1 MEIWKKIKE
10 FNNYSVSNLGNIRRD
25 EYYIKDSI
33 GRNQYKP
40 KKLILPSIGKDGYK
54 KVVLSNDLGERKT
67 LRVNRV
73 VALTFLENNNNLEF
87 VNHKD
92 GIKTNDIVD
101 NLEWCT
107 SSENVQHAIKTG
119 LCNTSMIIEKL
130 SINGEVLEK
139 FKSIREASRV
149 TGIDSSCIVKV
160 CKGNRK
166 SAGGFL
172 WRYT

>member
-1 MEIWKKIKE
+1 MEIWKKIKG

-40 KKLILPSIGKDGYK
+40 EKLILPSLDKDGYK
-54 KVVLSNDLGERKT
+54 KVVLNNNLGERKT
-67 LRVNRV
+67 LRVNRI
-73 VALTFLENNNNLEF
+73 VALTFLENNNNLKF

-92 GIKTNDIVD
+92 GIKINNAVN

-172 WRYT
+172 WRYG

>member
-1 MEIWKKIKE
+1 M
-10 FNNYSVSNLGNIRRD
+10 
-25 EYYIKDSI
+25 
-33 GRNQYKP
+33 
-40 KKLILPSIGKDGYK
+40 
-54 KVVLSNDLGERKT
+54 T
-67 LRVNRV
+67 
-73 VALTFLENNNNLEF
+73 
-87 VNHKD
+87 
-92 GIKTNDIVD
+92 
-101 NLEWCT
+101 
-107 SSENVQHAIKTG
+107 
-119 LCNTSMIIEKL
+119 IEKL